1 MLASGG
7 AAHGTLVTAGA
18 QTAGHGRLGRAWVAP
33 AGSAVLASVVL
44 RELGEGAALLP
55 LVAAVAACEACE
67 RCAAVEATIKWPND
81 VWIDRRKVAG
91 ILLEARPREGW
102 AVLGIGLNVTTRAEQ
117 LPEEL
122 RATATSLAIAAG
134 AQESTVPAVEA
145 VLAALLEALE
155 LGMDDRPEEVFA
167 AWRERDALYGRSVR
181 WEGGEGIAEGIDASG
196 ALLVSTPGGRV
207 ELQAGEVALVR
218 PTSEEH

>member
-44 RELGEGAALLP
+44 RELGAGAALLP

-67 RCAAVEATIKWPND
+67 RCAAVDATIKWPND

-196 ALLVSTPGGRV
+196 ALLVSTPGGTV